1 MSENTT
7 VVHLVRH
14 GEVENP
20 QRVLYGRLH
29 GFHLSAEG
37 RVMAKAATDSLAGRD
52 VTVLRSSPLERALET
67 AEPLAAQF
75 GLEAEVDERL
85 AEPWNHFEGMMFGG
99 GDGPVRRPKDWE
111 YLRNPIRPSW
121 AGPHRK

>member
-20 QRVLYGRLH
+20 QRVLYGRLP

-52 VTVLRSSPLERALET
+52 VTVLRSSPLARALVT
-67 AEPLAAQF
+67 AEPLAAQL
-75 GLEAEVDERL
+75 GLEVVVDERPY
-85 AEPWNHFEGMMFGG
+85 EPWYSFEGMTLGVC
-99 GDGPVRRPKDWE
+99 DHSPRS
-111 YLRNPIRPSW
+111 PSTW
-121 AGPHRK
+121 M